1 MKKIL
6 LTTKDNSRKVL
17 DEIDSASLDDLKFL
31 AEQPISK
38 LRVDDNPNLLIFP
51 QDFDSWGDK
60 IGEQHIFNIDGK
72 ALATGN
78 IMGFVG
84 LHDTK
89 VSISSRFS
97 QSDSNDYFLH
107 YMLQKVLAINLFD
120 LKFDSAEESIFDFL
134 IYLFPA
140 YLKRAM
146 RQGIYKEYQ
155 TRQYNDANIRGRVDV
170 NRHIRINNPFV
181 GRIAYSTREYATDNH
196 MTQLIRHTIEYIGS
210 HRYGNKI
217 LQQDQE
223 TADAVKAIQE
233 ATPSYVLQ
241 DRRSVISKNLRSVS
255 HPYFLEYRPLQ
266 RLCLQILRH
275 EELKYGR
282 DKQEVYGIL
291 FDGAWLWEEYLNTF
305 LHPLLLHPRNKTK
318 DGRLYLFQN
327 GTGECYPD
335 FYNKNRG
342 IVLDAK
348 YKGYESWGNVQNAD
362 LYQVISYMQITD
374 ANRGGFLVPT
384 KKLHLAP
391 RFLNGSGHKLMS
403 IIGMNVDEDAIN
415 YGEFCQHMATQE
427 TMLMTRVIQF
437 IETVI

>member
-1 MKKIL
+1 ML

-17 DEIDSASLDDLKFL
+17 DEIDPASLDDLKFL
-31 AEQPISK
+31 AGQPISK
-38 LRVDDNPNLLIFP
+38 LHFDENPSLLIFP

-60 IGEQHIFNIDGK
+60 IGEQHIFSIEGEE
-72 ALATGN
+72 LATGN

-97 QSDSNDYFLH
+97 QNDSNDYFLH

-120 LKFDSAEESIFDFL
+120 LKFDSSEESIFDFL
-134 IYLFPA
+134 IFLFPV

-170 NRHIRINNPFV
+170 KRHIRINNPFV

-196 MTQLIRHTIEYIGS
+196 MTQLIRHTIEYIES
-210 HRYGNKI
+210 HRHGNNI
-217 LQQDQE
+217 LQQDLE
-223 TADAVKAIQE
+223 TTDAVKAIQE

-241 DRRSVISKNLRSVS
+241 DRRYIISKNLRSVS
-255 HPYFLEYRPLQ
+255 HPYFIEYRPLQ
-266 RLCLQILRH
+266 KLCLQILRH

-318 DGRLYLFQN
+318 DGKLHLFQN

-335 FYNKNRG
+335 FYNKERG

-348 YKGYESWGNVQNAD
+348 YKGYESWSNVQNTD

-384 KKLHLAP
+384 RKTHIT
-391 RFLNGSGHKLMS
+391 RRILNGSGNKLMN
-403 IIGMNVDEDAIN
+403 ILGMNVYVQTGSFDE
-415 YGEFCQHMATQE
+415 YCQYMAEQE
-427 TMLMTRVIQF
+427 SVLAENIIQY
-437 IETVI
+437 IETD

>member
-1 MKKIL
+1 MKRML
-6 LTTKDNSRKVL
+6 LTTKDNSRIVL
-17 DEIDSASLDDLKFL
+17 DEIDSASLNDLKVL
-31 AEQPISK
+31 AEHPISK
-38 LRVDDNPNLLIFP
+38 LRFDENPNLLIFP
-51 QDFDSWGDK
+51 QDFESWGDK
-60 IGEQHIFNIDGK
+60 IGEQHIFSIEKNE
-72 ALATGN
+72 LATGN
-78 IMGFVG
+78 IMGFIG
-84 LHDTK
+84 LRDTK
-89 VSISSRFS
+89 VSISSRFAK
-97 QSDSNDYFLH
+97 SDNNDFFLH

-120 LKFDSAEESIFDFL
+120 LKFDSDQESIFDFL

-146 RQGIYKEYQ
+146 RQGIYREYQ

-170 NRHIRINNPFV
+170 KRHIRINNPFA

-196 MTQLIRHTIEYIGS
+196 LTQLIRHTIEYIES
-210 HRYGNKI
+210 HRYGNNI

-223 TADAVKAIQE
+223 TTDAVKAIQE

-241 DRRSVISKNLRSVS
+241 DRRYIISKNLRSVS

-282 DKQEVYGIL
+282 DKQEIYGVL

-305 LHPLLLHPRNKTK
+305 LYPILIHPRNKTK
-318 DGRLYLFQN
+318 DGKLYLFQN
-327 GTGECYPD
+327 NKGECYPD
-335 FYNKNRG
+335 FYNKERG

-348 YKGYESWGNVQNAD
+348 YKGYDSWGSVQNAD
-362 LYQVISYMQITD
+362 IYQVISYMQILD

-384 KKLHLAP
+384 KKIQLAP
-391 RFLNGSGHKLMS
+391 RILNGSGHKMMS
-403 IIGMNVDEDAIN
+403 VLGIEVDVENTHFD
-415 YGEFCQHMATQE
+415 EFCQHMAVQE
-427 TMLMTRVIQF
+427 STLIERVKQF